1 MSLES
6 IYTTANVLKF
16 FHRSL
21 SCISDLKF
29 VSTALNYCGHHVN
42 KIAAS
47 LISYMYAHQLFLV
60 ALSTDFYQDMLL
72 DPYLLR

>member
-6 IYTTANVLKF
+6 INTIANVLKF

-21 SCISDLKF
+21 SCISNLKF
-29 VSTALNYCGHHVN
+29 VSTALIYCGHHVN
-42 KIAAS
+42 KITAS
-47 LISYMYAHQLFLV
+47 LISYIYAHKLFLV
-60 ALSTDFYQDMLL
+60 ALSIDFYQDMLL